1 MNIEN
6 SEHSSDDNLPAKKY
20 TKKHLNETHLKYLFG
35 NIPNLNQL
43 KYDNISIYSI
53 TPKNLADEIT
63 EKLAQLSHKILNK
76 PVNQTTITEMTACI
90 GGNVI
95 SFANKFKYVHAIE
108 LCEERYNYLN
118 HNINVLGIKNVNSIN
133 GDSLVEIKNLR
144 QDIIFFD
151 IPWGGRKYKYREKI
165 NLYISK
171 IPSYDACN
179 MVKQYTK
186 IICMKIPNNFNI
198 EKFRN
203 KVDMTIYSI
212 IDLKKFQLVILI

>member
-6 SEHSSDDNLPAKKY
+6 TDNSSDDNIPKKY
-20 TKKHLNETHLKYLFG
+20 TKKHLNDTHLKYLFG
-35 NIPNLNQL
+35 DIQNLNQL

-53 TPKNLADEIT
+53 TPKILADEIT
-63 EKLAQLSHKILNK
+63 THLSQLSRKILNK
-76 PVNQTTITEMTACI
+76 KPEETIITEMTACI

-95 SFANKFKYVHAIE
+95 SFADKFKFVNAIE
-108 LCEERYNYLN
+108 LSEERYNYLN
-118 HNINVLGIKNVNSIN
+118 HNINVLGIKNVNTIN
-133 GDSLVEIKNLR
+133 GDSLVEIKNTR

-198 EKFRN
+198 DRFRN
-203 KVDMTIYSI
+203 KVDMTIYSV
-212 IDLKKFQLVILI
+212 IDLKKFMLVILI